1 MSFRTFSRK
10 IYNSIF
16 CFVVKWLVIL
26 IAFVLFGLSG
36 ATEVLRPVLPPRNA
50 IEVGGTAELRDDV
63 YSFDAGW
70 SVEVAPCSC
79 FSFYADMSYRF
90 VSYQWETMWHDQ
102 LHEYVNL
109 QVNGLNESYVGAK
122 YFPVDFFGVAL
133 NWLDQPGEGS
143 RVNRFNKL
151 GVEPMLLYRFSKAML
166 LGLSGQYY
174 TFIEDD
180 NFQPGDELGVKASF
194 VWDVFWN
201 RSDRS
206 GWRVSYAYLF
216 RWRIE
221 ESENMNMRKPYRK
234 MDDMYRGFRMRGDVA
249 RYFGG
254 LPFPLGMGLGY
265 EMNRGYLFGFETGH
279 RVEFFVWTEFP

>member
-1 MSFRTFSRK
+1 M
-10 IYNSIF
+10 
-16 CFVVKWLVIL
+16 VKRLIIL
-26 IAFVLFGLSG
+26 IAFALIWQAG

-50 IEVGGTAELRDDV
+50 IEVGAFGELRDDV
-63 YSFDAGW
+63 YSADLGW

-122 YFPVDFFGVAL
+122 YFPFDFFGVAV
-133 NWLDQPGEGS
+133 NWMDQPGEGS
-143 RVNRFNKL
+143 RVNRFNRL
-151 GVEPMLLYRFSKAML
+151 GVEPMFLYRFSRSML
-166 LGLSGQYY
+166 LGMSGQYY
-174 TFIEDD
+174 TFVEDE
-180 NFQPGDELGVKASF
+180 NYQPGDELGVKASF
-194 VWDVFWN
+194 VWNVFWD
-201 RSDRS
+201 RKARS

-221 ESENMNMRKPYRK
+221 ESENMNMLKPYRK

-249 RYFGG
+249 KYFGG
-254 LPFPLGMGLGY
+254 LPFPLGMGVGY

-279 RVEFFVWTEFP
+279 RVEFFVRTEFP

>member
-143 RVNRFNKL
+143 RVNRFNRL
-151 GVEPMLLYRFSKAML
+151 GVEPMFLPVTNLASRLLSCGMSSGTATNVPDGVSRMPTSSAGVSRKAK
-166 LGLSGQYY
+166 
-174 TFIEDD
+174 T
-180 NFQPGDELGVKASF
+180 
-194 VWDVFWN
+194 
-201 RSDRS
+201 
-206 GWRVSYAYLF
+206 
-216 RWRIE
+216 
-221 ESENMNMRKPYRK
+221 
-234 MDDMYRGFRMRGDVA
+234 
-249 RYFGG
+249 
-254 LPFPLGMGLGY
+254 
-265 EMNRGYLFGFETGH
+265 
-279 RVEFFVWTEFP
+279 